1 MFKVSTHL
9 FIWLFLLL
17 LPYLLS
23 TGESFDLMRLVK
35 FTWIPLFFSAII
47 FYNNY
52 FWLIDKFL
60 LTKKVTAFIGIN
72 LVTIV
77 VLVWI
82 HTEIREFLNMI
93 REVKFSTIA
102 VLPKP
107 LPLQF
112 FIYKDAVSMLIPVIV
127 AIAAKATEN
136 WAKAESLKKEQE
148 KNLLRNE
155 LTNLRYQLQPHFFF
169 NSLNTIY
176 ALIEK
181 SPATAQETVHG
192 LSKLMRYVLYETNSS
207 TTRLVDDVEFMKEYI
222 RLMKLRISDRTE
234 VTGIFGVTNES
245 KEISPL
251 LFVSLIEN
259 AFKHGISA
267 AQSSRIQFE
276 LIQDGNTVKFESR
289 NTNFPKNDS
298 DKSGSG
304 IGIAN
309 LKKRLELVYPGKHRF
324 ETRLEGEVFIA
335 NMEVTLD

>member
-1 MFKVSTHL
+1 MFSASIHL

-60 LTKKVTAFIGIN
+60 LTKKVTAFVGIN

-77 VLVWI
+77 LLVWV

-93 REVKFSTIA
+93 REVKLSTIA

-112 FIYKDAVSMLIPVIV
+112 FIYKDTVSMLIPVII
-127 AIAAKATEN
+127 AIAVKATEN
-136 WAKAESLKKEQE
+136 WAKTESHKKEQE

-155 LTNLRYQLQPHFFF
+155 LANLRYQLQPHFFF

-181 SPATAQETVHG
+181 SPAMAQETVHG
-192 LSKLMRYVLYETNSS
+192 LSKLMRYVLYETNSP

-222 RLMKLRISDRTE
+222 RLMKLRISDKTE
-234 VTGIFGVTNES
+234 VSSAFHLTNES
-245 KEISPL
+245 SEISPL

-267 AQSSRIQFE
+267 TQHSRIQFE
-276 LIQDGNTVKFESR
+276 LTQSGNSVRFESR
-289 NTNFPKNDS
+289 NTNFPKNER

-309 LKKRLELVYPGKHRF
+309 LRKRLELVYPGKYSF
-324 ETRLEGEVFIA
+324 ETHLEGDVFVA
-335 NMEVTLD
+335 HMEIKLD